1 MKKIVF
7 MIMIAISMLSCM
19 KNEENNNV
27 ENLALSSL
35 ETDFLQSRVIQ
46 DLQAYNDSLLNA
58 NPETRL
64 TPGGRKAV
72 IAGADVMGLL
82 NGWSDGS
89 FVGFWAGWAFGNPAA
104 GKIIGGI
111 VGGLMV
117 GAAYSVIASQHT
129 PASES
134 MTAEQMYNNTVSA
147 LIASGQLK
155 HIQIGTDETVSI
167 NLVQTQPLLPVTLP
181 ENNNEAVYIGQAHN
195 ATVQLMIEP
204 TLVTRTTA
212 GQTDNIDARVL
223 EALHS
228 EELKEMFIENYN
240 HCIDNSN
247 DMSTGTLLKLDRTGK
262 GGVIVDQ
269 YLQLHDSY
277 VIDTDNSVEITNRY
291 IQIVNSS
298 DELTSEEKKFVNS
311 ALTLASYSTDLWTNL

>member
-72 IAGADVMGLL
+72 IAGADVMGLM

-104 GKIIGGI
+104 GKIIGDRK
-111 VGGLMV
+111 
-117 GAAYSVIASQHT
+117 SV
-129 PASES
+129 
-134 MTAEQMYNNTVSA
+134 V
-147 LIASGQLK
+147 
-155 HIQIGTDETVSI
+155 
-167 NLVQTQPLLPVTLP
+167 
-181 ENNNEAVYIGQAHN
+181 
-195 ATVQLMIEP
+195 
-204 TLVTRTTA
+204 
-212 GQTDNIDARVL
+212 
-223 EALHS
+223 
-228 EELKEMFIENYN
+228 
-240 HCIDNSN
+240 
-247 DMSTGTLLKLDRTGK
+247 
-262 GGVIVDQ
+262 
-269 YLQLHDSY
+269 
-277 VIDTDNSVEITNRY
+277 
-291 IQIVNSS
+291 
-298 DELTSEEKKFVNS
+298 
-311 ALTLASYSTDLWTNL
+311 

>member
-1 MKKIVF
+1 
-7 MIMIAISMLSCM
+7 
-19 KNEENNNV
+19 
-27 ENLALSSL
+27 
-35 ETDFLQSRVIQ
+35 
-46 DLQAYNDSLLNA
+46 
-58 NPETRL
+58 
-64 TPGGRKAV
+64 
-72 IAGADVMGLL
+72 
-82 NGWSDGS
+82 
-89 FVGFWAGWAFGNPAA
+89 
-104 GKIIGGI
+104 
-111 VGGLMV
+111 
-117 GAAYSVIASQHT
+117 
-129 PASES
+129 
-134 MTAEQMYNNTVSA
+134 
-147 LIASGQLK
+147 LK

>member
-1 MKKIVF
+1 MRKVAFMVMIVF
-7 MIMIAISMLSCM
+7 SMLSCM
-19 KNEENNNV
+19 KNEGNDKIDNI
-27 ENLALSSL
+27 ALSSQ
-35 ETDFLQSRVIQ
+35 ENDFMQSRVIQ

-58 NPETRL
+58 SPETRL

-72 IAGADVMGLL
+72 IAGADVMGLM

-117 GAAYSVIASQHT
+117 GAAYSVIASQYT
-129 PASES
+129 PVTET

-147 LIASGQLK
+147 LIASGQLGY
-155 HIQIGTDETVSI
+155 IQIGADEDVFI
-167 NLVQTQPLLPVTLP
+167 DLAPAQPLLPVTLP
-181 ENNNEAVYIGQAHN
+181 ENNDEAVYVGQAHN
-195 ATVQLMIEP
+195 ATVQVMIEP
-204 TLVTRTTA
+204 TLVTRTTT

-223 EALHS
+223 EALYS
-228 EELKEMFIENYN
+228 AELKEVFIENYN
-240 HCIDNSN
+240 HYIDNSN
-247 DMSTGTLLKLDRTGK
+247 AMSTETLLQLDKTGK
-262 GGVIVDQ
+262 GGMIVDQ

-277 VIDTDNSVEITNRY
+277 VIDTGDSVEITNRY

-298 DELTSEEKKFVNS
+298 DELTGEEKKMVNS